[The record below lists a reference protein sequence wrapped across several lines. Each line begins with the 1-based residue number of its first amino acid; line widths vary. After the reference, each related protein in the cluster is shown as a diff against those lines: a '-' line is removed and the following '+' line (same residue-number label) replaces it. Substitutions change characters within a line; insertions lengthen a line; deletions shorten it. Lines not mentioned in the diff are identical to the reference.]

1 MSVIQFK
8 EDEIELKWE
17 GPFSFRDFLL
27 NEDHKKK
34 YQCSGVYLW
43 EVAGEE
49 VPQYI
54 GKATGSPSLWLR
66 QFHHYISLIGGLYT
80 VPMQFT
86 NNGADWVCDYNNDE
100 VLGILFNEQKFKEVI
115 SYGFRYAAAI
125 QIYLGKL
132 PASKASVVERNL
144 LYYLKPSTTN
154 WGTQSEPKE
163 RVRLIHSGTSC
174 PQTITRIHLVTEG
187 NST

>member
-1 MSVIQFK
+1 MS
-8 EDEIELKWE
+8 EIMSQTETIGLSWE
-17 GPFSFRDFLL
+17 GPFSFKDLL
-27 NEDHKKK
+27 TTKKHHED
-34 YQCSGVYLW
+34 YNCAGVYLW
-43 EVAGEE
+43 EIVGEKF
-49 VPQYI
+49 PQYI

-125 QIYLGKL
+125 QIYLAKL
-132 PASKASVVERNL
+132 SASKVNVVERNL

-174 PQTITRIHLVTEG
+174 PKTITRA
-187 NST
+187 